1 MDKIKEKIKEK
12 AKKVGSFIECNMFEI
27 LAAGGAVTCYA
38 IIAKKGCDSNDKIAA
53 AKIAYYEAKK
63 DREEALLFEQR
74 DVYREVINR
83 LAVDESIEYLTEKS
97 KDLTEL

>member
-1 MDKIKEKIKEK
+1 MGKIGSKVKNVVKET
-12 AKKVGSFIECNMFEI
+12 GSFIKRNIFEI
-27 LAAGGAVTCYA
+27 AVAGGAITCYA
-38 IIAKKGCDSNDKIAA
+38 IIAKKGCDNNDKVTAS
-53 AKIAYYEAKK
+53 KIAYYEAKK

>member
-1 MDKIKEKIKEK
+1 MGKIKEKVKEK
-12 AKKVGSFIECNMFEI
+12 AKKAGAFIERNIFEI

-38 IIAKKGCDSNDKIAA
+38 IIAKKGCDNNDKVTAS
-53 AKIAYYEAKK
+53 KIAYYEAKK